1 MCVCKWVFVRGRWP
15 HSSYEA
21 RSDYDIQKTLKD
33 PARSIALSP
42 SPFVR
47 TCSLKSPNR
56 SSFSHMR
63 QHSDSP
69 IAWRVCCSGNA
80 TSASFIAAASV
91 ECRNAAAPRGGD
103 FAECQSRSSFQSFK
117 CGRRPSVR
125 PSPSYLR
132 SFRNLRELTPRRLFI
147 CSAPREGG
155 RREGEPW
162 LRGFDRGRGV

>member
-1 MCVCKWVFVRGRWP
+1 MCKWVFVRGRWP

-80 TSASFIAAASV
+80 TSAPFIAAASV
-91 ECRNAAAPRGGD
+91 ECRNATVPRGGD
-103 FAECQSRSSFQSFK
+103 FAECQSRRRRAAPHSNLSSV
-117 CGRRPSVR
+117 GAVPPSV
-125 PSPSYLR
+125 YLHR
-132 SFRNLRELTPRRLFI
+132 IFVRFVTCAN
-147 CSAPREGG
+147 
-155 RREGEPW
+155 
-162 LRGFDRGRGV
+162 